1 MDYYL
6 NVLSLAVGFGISG
19 FGLYM
24 VVLHFRTPPEQRG
37 ETRLRA
43 RIGAFILL
51 IGLADLTKAIRDITA
66 HF

>member
-6 NVLSLAVGFGISG
+6 NLLSLAVGLGMTG

-24 VVLHFRTPPEQRG
+24 IVLHFRTPRDQRG

-51 IGLADLTKAIRDITA
+51 IGLADLSKAIRDFTA